1 MSENEGEVFSDAV
14 EVAAGV
20 CFHKVEGCHLI
31 VCGSHIADDGQSLSI
46 VLVML

>member
-31 VCGSHIADDGQSLSI
+31 VCGSHIHQEKPTFIIAAT
-46 VLVML
+46 